1 METAN
6 ITLADE
12 EEYVSK
18 LKIYNNKHRSNFT
31 IFGSTKDFNYKYY
44 MRWHK
49 YMENPGHPSDM
60 YVYSFTEAVE
70 SMLSISVG
78 GYFIIIGLTLIF
90 IILINIMWSLLYTIP
105 GAKSFFDQN
114 NFTSLFEVPTF
125 VASLLYVE
133 IWSYYRDI
141 SNRPLRI
148 YMENTE
154 WLKRVNASFN
164 YAFKYEIE
172 SIKHFVRNNIGKMS
186 TGTLKKWYS
195 EFSTA
200 VDMLTYY
207 EFMLAVYTLR
217 VYVPY
222 DYDFEFL
229 KTPYI
234 TKEKLN
240 ALYREVS
247 KKKISEKMLSPE
259 FVIDYIVKKIKEI
272 IYLMPI
278 QTTED
283 ELPKLSIS
291 VQNEVISSINGLETN
306 LRDSIINR
314 SIPEQGLYIWTRNVF
329 MVFWILVII
338 PFIAWNSVEE
348 FLPLFG
354 TIIMLMLAIPLI
366 NAWYVGKPFVHSG
379 HYSGPNYFKWRR
391 DVFKILEDDNR
402 ERLET
407 LEQLK
412 KQMNS
417 AISSYNI
424 RNSSSTSV

>member
-1 METAN
+1 MKATR

-12 EEYVSK
+12 EEYVSNLK
-18 LKIYNNKHRSNFT
+18 LYDIKNKSNFS
-31 IFGSTKDFNYKYY
+31 IFASTKDYNLKYY
-44 MRWHK
+44 LRWHK
-49 YMENPGHPSDM
+49 YMENFGHPSDV
-60 YVYSFTEAVE
+60 YTYSFTQSVE

-78 GYFIIIGLTLIF
+78 GYFIVIGLTLIF
-90 IILINIMWSLLYTIP
+90 IILVNIMWSLLYTVP

-141 SNRPLRI
+141 SNRPLKI
-148 YMENTE
+148 YMENVE

-164 YAFKYEIE
+164 YAFKYELE
-172 SIKHFVRNNIGKMS
+172 SIRHFVKNNINKLS
-186 TGTLKKWYS
+186 PGTMRKWYTDFTNTVN
-195 EFSTA
+195 EITN
-200 VDMLTYY
+200 Y

-229 KTPYI
+229 KTPSV

-240 ALYREVS
+240 ALYRSAS
-247 KKKISEKMLSPE
+247 KKKLNEKMLSPE
-259 FVIDYIVKKIKEI
+259 FVIDYIVKQIKMM

-283 ELPKLSIS
+283 DLPKLSLS
-291 VQNEVISSINGLETN
+291 VQNEVISSIAGLEAN

-329 MVFWILVII
+329 LIFWILVII
-338 PFIAWNSVEE
+338 PFIAWNSVQA

-391 DVFKILEDDNR
+391 DVFKMFEYDSLERR
-402 ERLET
+402 EALSDVKNWINGIIVEKN
-407 LEQLK
+407 LK
-412 KQMNS
+412 E
-417 AISSYNI
+417 SSF
-424 RNSSSTSV
+424 TEP

>member
-1 METAN
+1 MKTAN
-6 ITLADE
+6 ITLEDE
-12 EEYVSK
+12 ERYVSK
-18 LKIYNNKHRSNFT
+18 LKIYNNKHKSNFT

-44 MRWHK
+44 LRWHK
-49 YMENPGHPSDM
+49 YMENPGHPSD
-60 YVYSFTEAVE
+60 VYIYPFTEAIE

-78 GYFIIIGLTLIF
+78 GYFIVIGLTLIF

-105 GAKSFFDQN
+105 GAASFFNQN

-164 YAFKYEIE
+164 YAFRYEMKSIRHFIE
-172 SIKHFVRNNIGKMS
+172 GNIHKLS
-186 TGTLKKWYS
+186 PGTLKRWYNDFNGIIR
-195 EFSTA
+195 E
-200 VDMLTYY
+200 LTNY

-229 KTPYI
+229 KTPSV

-240 ALYREVS
+240 TLYKNAS
-247 KKKISEKMLSPE
+247 KKKLNEKMLSPE
-259 FVIDYIVKKIKEI
+259 FIIDYIVKEIKQI

-278 QTTED
+278 QTTID
-283 ELPKLSIS
+283 ELPKLSLP
-291 VQNEVISSINGLETN
+291 VQNEVITSLIGLENN

-329 MVFWILVII
+329 MIFWILVII
-338 PFIAWNSVEE
+338 PFIAWNSVEK

-354 TIIMLMLAIPLI
+354 TVIMLMLAVPLI

-391 DVFKILEDDNR
+391 DVFK
-402 ERLET
+402 T
-407 LEQLK
+407 LEYDNEERIQELNNLK
-412 KQMNS
+412 SWINGVIASNNVRM
-417 AISSYNI
+417 
-424 RNSSSTSV
+424 SSSMSV